1 MKILV
6 PVDGSKSAA
15 NAAKYAAKLASALRT
30 KDRVTLVSVHDDHAL
45 RHARKFV
52 GKQQVED
59 YLREVS
65 DADLKAAHAHL
76 NKAGVTHDA
85 IIRQGHV
92 AEEIVRLANSGKF
105 DLVIM
110 GSKGRSQLADLLLG
124 SVVQRVMATAKI
136 PVLVVK

>member
-1 MKILV
+1 
-6 PVDGSKSAA
+6 
-15 NAAKYAAKLASALRT
+15 
-30 KDRVTLVSVHDDHAL
+30 
-45 RHARKFV
+45 
-52 GKQQVED
+52 
-59 YLREVS
+59 
-65 DADLKAAHAHL
+65 
-76 NKAGVTHDA
+76 
-85 IIRQGHV
+85 V